1 MPKNTPRLLLATSN
15 AGKLRELR
23 ALLAETGVEVLS
35 QADFGVPDADETGL
49 SFVENAVL
57 KARHAA
63 LLTGLPCLADDSG
76 LVVDTL
82 RGAPGIYSA
91 RYADAEPSLSAG
103 SGVSRDQ
110 ANIDKLL
117 RELTASAEP
126 KPWSARFV
134 CVLAL
139 VRHAQDPLPII
150 CQATWEGEVS
160 AKAVGANGFGY
171 DPIFWLPE
179 LACTS
184 AQLSAEQK
192 KQLSHRG
199 QALQQLLTRWAET
212 GL

>member
-1 MPKNTPRLLLATSN
+1 MSKAAPRLLLATSN

-76 LVVDTL
+76 LVVDAL
-82 RGAPGIYSA
+82 RGEPGIYSA
-91 RYADAEPSLSAG
+91 RYADADLSADA
-103 SGVSRDQ
+103 GVSRDQ
-110 ANIDKLL
+110 ANINKLL
-117 RELTASAEP
+117 RELAPSAEP
-126 KPWSARFV
+126 KPWTARFV

-160 AKAVGANGFGY
+160 DQAAGTNGFGY

-184 AQLSAEQK
+184 AQLPAEQK

-199 QALQQLLTRWAET
+199 QALHQLLTRWAET